1 MNKNSVN
8 KTMGIYLLFTALGII
23 IIGLNI
29 AVLVIVARDY
39 SPINISPNSIGKNDW
54 ERSIKKF

>member
-1 MNKNSVN
+1 MNKDSVKN
-8 KTMGIYLLFTALGII
+8 MMGIYLLFTALGII

-39 SPINISPNSIGKNDW
+39 SSSNNILPYNIGKNINDN
-54 ERSIKKF
+54 KC